1 MTAKLI
7 DGKAIAA
14 SVRAGVKER
23 VAEITARTGVRP
35 GLTVVLVGEDPA
47 SQVYVRSKGK
57 AASEAGFLSR
67 QIDLPAVTKESE
79 LLDLVARLNAD
90 DTVHGILVQLP
101 LPEQIDESKVIEAID
116 PAKDVDG
123 FHPVNAGRLFT
134 GGTSF
139 LPCTPYGILTML
151 DYEKVELKGKHAVVV
166 GRSNIVGKPVAILLL
181 SRHATV
187 TICHSRTVDLPS
199 VVRTGDVVVAAV
211 GRAEMIRGSWI
222 KPGAVVIDV
231 GMNRNAAGKLC
242 GDVAFDE
249 AKEVAGLI
257 TPVPARR
264 RADDDRDA
272 PAEHLRS
279 GDPPRGRRVDAA
291 MHPPPDRRYS
301 RSHAWAM
308 PGVQGDVRS
317 GLTHVPGAFLG
328 DVVSVELP
336 PPRTE
341 VSAGEPIGLVE
352 STTTVFELL
361 SPLSGIVV
369 AVNPETE
376 SAPRKV
382 AEDPYGEGWLLSI
395 RPAVREELDGLLT
408 AEEYVRFVGEDQAP

>member
-23 VAEITARTGVRP
+23 VAEFVARNGVRP

-47 SQVYVRSKGK
+47 SRVYVRNKGK
-57 AASEAGFLSR
+57 AADEAGILSR
-67 QIDLPAVTKESE
+67 QIDLPASTSESE

-101 LPEQIDESKVIEAID
+101 LPDAIAEKKVIEAIS
-116 PAKDVDG
+116 PEKDVDG
-123 FHPVNAGRLFT
+123 FHPMNAGRLFT

-139 LPCTPYGILTML
+139 LPCTPYGILAML
-151 DYEKVELKGKHAVVV
+151 DHEKVELKGKHAVVV
-166 GRSNIVGKPVAILLL
+166 GRSNIVGKPAAMLLL

-199 VVRTGDVVVAAV
+199 VVRSGDVVVAAV

-249 AKEVAGLI
+249 AREVAGAI
-257 TPVPARR
+257 TPVPGGVGPMTITMLLKNTLKA
-264 RADDDRDA
+264 AS
-272 PAEHLRS
+272 LR
-279 GDPPRGRRVDAA
+279 
-291 MHPPPDRRYS
+291 
-301 RSHAWAM
+301 
-308 PGVQGDVRS
+308 
-317 GLTHVPGAFLG
+317 
-328 DVVSVELP
+328 
-336 PPRTE
+336 
-341 VSAGEPIGLVE
+341 
-352 STTTVFELL
+352 
-361 SPLSGIVV
+361 
-369 AVNPETE
+369 
-376 SAPRKV
+376 
-382 AEDPYGEGWLLSI
+382 
-395 RPAVREELDGLLT
+395 
-408 AEEYVRFVGEDQAP
+408 

>member
-23 VAEITARTGVRP
+23 VEELIARTGIRP

-47 SQVYVRSKGK
+47 SQVYVRNKGK
-57 AASEAGFLSR
+57 AASEAGILSR
-67 QIDLPAVTKESE
+67 QIDLPASTPESE

-101 LPEQIDESKVIEAID
+101 LPKQIDESKVIEAID

-231 GMNRNAAGKLC
+231 GMNLRRGEGGC
-242 GDVAFDE
+242 GAP
-249 AKEVAGLI
+249 L
-257 TPVPARR
+257 PRSRR
-264 RADDDRDA
+264 GRPDDDRHA
-272 PAEHLRS
+272 AAEHLRS
-279 GDPPRGRRVDAA
+279 GDPPRGRRVDPA
-291 MHPPPDRRYS
+291 MQPPPDRRYS

-382 AEDPYGEGWLLSI
+382 TEDPYGEGWLLSI
-395 RPAVREELDGLLT
+395 RPSVQEELDALLT
-408 AEEYVRFVGEDQAP
+408 AEEYVRFVGEP